1 MKKKTAKN
9 NIKKEKD
16 SLTTDIVS
24 VELDN
29 EDPIISTDDGSS
41 ELDPDVLKVIKP
53 SKNKKIIDTTDYIP
67 ELEREEFDE
76 NLDGSQNYY

>member
-29 EDPIISTDDGSS
+29 EDPIISTEDESS

-53 SKNKKIIDTTDYIP
+53 NKNKKIIDTTDYIP

-76 NLDGSQNYY
+76 NLDGSQSYY